1 MEIYLFH
8 RDARRINDALSSLGR
23 MVNLFLMDSQVVS
36 ENYGFVVTKLMGL
49 VVELRLNAETIVAV
63 NKADLLENLKEKSD
77 SEMGKGI
84 MSELIMK
91 NFEDS

>member
-1 MEIYLFH
+1 
-8 RDARRINDALSSLGR
+8 
-23 MVNLFLMDSQVVS
+23 MVNLFLMDSQAVS

-77 SEMGKGI
+77 SEIGKGI